1 MKQQPQFWLSSVL
14 PTGSTYRL
22 EALAPAASFRRFY
35 RVHLETRSAVL
46 MDAPAPQEDAAR
58 FVRLAHRFH
67 RADVPVPDILAHHEP
82 WGYVLMSDLGTRD
95 LQAAYAAGEANEAV
109 RTAIE
114 HLVRL
119 QRIPSEDVPPYTP
132 QRLRDE
138 LHLFRQWFVEARL
151 GRNVHPRWTEFCS
164 AIVEEIICQPRCVVH
179 RDYHCQNL
187 LLSDAGQ
194 FGVVD
199 FQDALAGPALYD
211 LASLLRDCYHRF
223 DEASIARFL
232 ALYLDSS
239 AFQIDEPARALDLT
253 ALQRQL
259 KAIGIFARLALRDG
273 KDTHIE
279 HIGPVLSHACDV
291 TKRLDGYAELGNWL
305 NELRGA
311 L

>member
-1 MKQQPQFWLSSVL
+1 MKQLPQFWLSSVL
-14 PTGSTYRL
+14 PPGTSYRL

-35 RVHLETRSAVL
+35 RVHLKSGSAIF

-58 FVRLAHRFH
+58 FVRLAHRFQ

-95 LQAAYAAGEANEAV
+95 LQAAYAAGEADEAV
-109 RTAIE
+109 HTAIE
-114 HLVRL
+114 HLVRV
-119 QRIPSEDVPPYTP
+119 QRIPAGEVPPYTS
-132 QRLRDE
+132 QRLADE
-138 LHLFRQWFVEARL
+138 LQLFRHWFVEARL
-151 GRNVHPRWTEFCS
+151 GRNMHAKWGAFCQD
-164 AIVEEIICQPRCVVH
+164 IVQEIARQPQCVVH

-187 LLSDAGQ
+187 LLDEAGE

-223 DEASIARFL
+223 DEASIARYL
-232 ALYLDSS
+232 ALYLEAS
-239 AFQIDEPARALDLT
+239 AFEIAEPARALDVT

-273 KDTHIE
+273 KHTHVQ
-279 HIGPVLSHACDV
+279 HIAPVLSHASDV
-291 TKRLDGYAELGNWL
+291 TKRLGYAELCSWL
-305 NELRGA
+305 NELRGD